1 MSSPKREVRVLV
13 CDDSPTV
20 RAALWRLLGL
30 DSRLTVVGQASDGVE
45 AVTMAKRLKPD
56 VITMDVR
63 MPNLDGLEATAA
75 IMATSP
81 ARILLVCSVSESDQQ
96 DLSFRAMD
104 VGALEVIAKPQSLDA
119 ASLGEWGKHVADSI
133 ALMAEVPVVTRRR
146 FGTAPFVRF
155 RPAPQTTPSPSSRP
169 AAPPAPRPPPA
180 VVGPPLQTPLPPPR
194 PRGRISAVGIVAST
208 GGPPALAQILA
219 ELPAGLGAPILI
231 AQHMAE
237 GFTPG
242 LVRWLASVG
251 PVKVRVAEEGEYPQ
265 AGCAYLP
272 RDGHDL
278 YVDSSGRLR
287 ASPSAGG
294 HCPSGDVLLTSLATV
309 YGNRAAGIVLTG
321 MGDDGALGLAR
332 LRQAGGATYAQDQA
346 TSVVYGMPQAAWVA
360 GAAESQVALAAVSGV
375 VRELCGVVG

>member
-1 MSSPKREVRVLV
+1 MSSLKREVRVLV

-30 DSRLTVVGQASDGVE
+30 DKRLAVVGQAADGVE
-45 AVTMAKRLKPD
+45 AVTMAKRLQPD

-81 ARILLVCSVSESDQQ
+81 ARILLVCAVSESDQQ

-155 RPAPQTTPSPSSRP
+155 RPAPQTTPSPAARP
-169 AAPPAPRPPPA
+169 SPPTPRPPS
-180 VVGPPLQTPLPPPR
+180 PPLTFATPPPPHR
-194 PRGRISAVGIVAST
+194 PRVRMNAVGIVAST

-219 ELPAGLGAPILI
+219 ELPANLGAPLFI

-251 PVKVRVAEEGEYPQ
+251 PVKVRVAEDGEYPQ
-265 AGCAYLP
+265 PGRAYLP
-272 RDGHDL
+272 RDGHDFV
-278 YVDSSGRLR
+278 VDSSGRIR
-287 ASPSAGG
+287 ALPTRGG
-294 HCPSGDVLLTSLATV
+294 HCPSGDVLLTSLAET
-309 YGNRAAGIVLTG
+309 YGNRAGGIVLTG
-321 MGDDGALGLAR
+321 MGDDGALGLGR
-332 LRQAGGATYAQDQA
+332 IRQAGGATYAQDQA
-346 TSVVYGMPQAAWVA
+346 TSVVYGMPQAAWVS
-360 GAAESQVALAAVSGV
+360 GAAESQVALAAVSGI
-375 VRELCGVVG
+375 VRELCGVVA